1 MKKHW
6 WQYLAN
12 FVVIHHRD
20 LFTEEVVKNRLQAR
34 YSMYCINKNISMQ
47 VMVKRKSS
55 IDRIQKRAG
64 RMTNIDSLLIKPVQ
78 RLLK

>member
-1 MKKHW
+1 MRKHW

-12 FVVIHHRD
+12 FVVIHTRD

-34 YSMYCINKNISMQ
+34 YSMYCINKNISTQ
-47 VMVKRKSS
+47 VMVKRKLALYK
-55 IDRIQKRAG
+55 IQKRAG